1 MTAHMLSLPQVK
13 KRGPNLQGS
22 CYTTLSVTAGEE
34 VDVSSQV
41 IVVELQMEIW
51 QKWGK
56 L

>member
-41 IVVELQMEIW
+41 IIVDCELVV
-51 QKWGK
+51 GN
-56 L
+56 